1 MKMKIA
7 IINERAMT
15 ALGGAERSAAELT
28 EALQQA
34 GVDVHLIAATGERE
48 ISAKNVHIL
57 FGDKRTKRVGFCSYK
72 KAIIE
77 HLEKNHYDIIHSFL
91 PFDFADVYQP
101 RGGTYPEAIIRNA
114 ASYRNGFIEYYKR
127 ITAFANVRRTI
138 LWRAERKLCRPEDG
152 PVIAALSNYAA
163 EQFKKHYKT
172 SGRRIVVIPNGVKT
186 DRKIDT
192 VESVQIRAKII
203 GEFGVKKADKA
214 VLFLFVANNF
224 RLKGL
229 SVLLDAIHLAIHKK
243 TSDPFYLMV
252 AGRDNSRKYMAR
264 AKRLGIERRVRFLN
278 YVRDIQKI
286 IAISDAAVLP
296 TFYDPSSRFILE
308 ALVAGKPV
316 ITTRYNGASE
326 LLTDYRHGRI
336 IDEPENIEALAE
348 AIVYFTNKDN
358 IVNASEAIAADNL
371 IEKISINSAVRQLI
385 RLYETILERKKR

>member
-1 MKMKIA
+1 MKIA

-28 EALQQA
+28 EALLQA
-34 GVDVHLIAATGERE
+34 GVDVHLIAATGEQE

-57 FGDKRTKRVGFCSYK
+57 FGDKRTKRVGFYSYK
-72 KAIIE
+72 KTITE
-77 HLEKNHYDIIHSFL
+77 HLKKNHYDIIHSFL

-101 RGGTYPEAIIRNA
+101 RGGSYPEAIIRNA
-114 ASYRNGFIEYYKR
+114 ASYRNRFIEYYKR

-152 PVIAALSNYAA
+152 PVIAALSNYVA

-186 DRKIDT
+186 DRKIGT
-192 VESVQIRAKII
+192 AGPEQTRSQILS
-203 GEFGVKKADKA
+203 EFGIKNTEKA

-229 SVLLDAIHLAIHKK
+229 SVLLEAIYRATRKK
-243 TSDPFYLMV
+243 IDGSIFLLV
-252 AGRDNSRKYMAR
+252 AGRDNSRKYMAS
-264 AKRLGIERRVRFLN
+264 AKRLGIEGQVRFLGF
-278 YVRDIQKI
+278 VRDIEKI
-286 IAISDAAVLP
+286 IAISDVAVLP

-308 ALVAGKPV
+308 ALAAGKPV
-316 ITTRYNGASE
+316 ITTGYNGASE

-348 AIVYFTNKDN
+348 GIGYFTNKDN

-371 IEKISINSAVRQLI
+371 KERISIDSAVRRLI

>member
-1 MKMKIA
+1 MKIA

-28 EALQQA
+28 DALQQA

-57 FGDKRTKRVGFCSYK
+57 FGDKRTDRVGFYTFK
-72 KAIIE
+72 RAIIK
-77 HLEKNHYDIIHSFL
+77 HLGKNHYDIIHSFL
-91 PFDFADVYQP
+91 PFEFCDVYQP
-101 RGGTYPEAIIRNA
+101 RGGTYPEAVIRNA
-114 ASYRNGFIEYYKR
+114 ASYRNKFIEYYKR
-127 ITAFANVRRTI
+127 MTAFANVRRTI
-138 LWRAERKLCRPEDG
+138 LWRAERKLCSGEDG
-152 PVIAALSNYAA
+152 PVIAALSNYVA

-186 DRKIDT
+186 NRKIDPA
-192 VESVQIRAKII
+192 ELKKKRSQILS
-203 GEFGVKKADKA
+203 EFGIKNTEKP

-229 SVLLDAIHLAIHKK
+229 SVLLDAIYRGTRKK
-243 TSDPFYLMV
+243 IGGSFFLMV
-252 AGRDNSRKYMAR
+252 AGRDNSRKYMAS
-264 AKRLGIERRVRFLN
+264 AKRLGIEGQVRFLG
-278 YVRDIQKI
+278 YVRDIEKI
-286 IAISDAAVLP
+286 TAISDVAVLP

-308 ALVAGKPV
+308 AVAAGKPV

-336 IDEPENIEALAE
+336 IDEPEDIEALAE
-348 AIVYFTNKDN
+348 GIVYFTNKDN
-358 IVNASEAIAADNL
+358 IANASEAITADNL
-371 IEKISINSAVRQLI
+371 KEKISINSAVRQLI